1 MSEKIV
7 DFSIDHF
14 VLPVL
19 QDFYDRISSR
29 GINRQDI
36 TGLLVRLLT
45 SYFSNPENIKYN
57 EIKQRVWKPGDDT
70 GILIESVGRFR
81 PELAEKRPAIL
92 VRPGEWKKIIQGLQ
106 SELIS
111 TDTYQPNKRY
121 ILVIQGSHNIIVV
134 SKNPAETEILSDEV
148 FKFLDLLK
156 IVAPATTPIDFLR
169 VLGISELKP
178 LAEQRTHYYS
188 VIPLTYNISQTYNV
202 SLIVRQ

>member
-188 VIPLTYNISQTYNV
+188 VIPLVYNISQTYNV